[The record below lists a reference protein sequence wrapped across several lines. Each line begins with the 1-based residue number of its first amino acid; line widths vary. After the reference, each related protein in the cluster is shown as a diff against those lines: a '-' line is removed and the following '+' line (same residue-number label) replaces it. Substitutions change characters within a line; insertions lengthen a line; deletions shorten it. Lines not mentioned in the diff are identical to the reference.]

1 MGGRVCWGQEDPVEG
16 CGAEYVLLMKYSVVD
31 RTRVCTGAGGN
42 DSGCLS
48 CLALKLLSR
57 RIEVLIYWTTLSI
70 RRWRLFLLQANL
82 LPFRSEYRTDP
93 DHPEIPVPGAWGSI
107 VSFILF
113 KLLYPYPDF
122 FSDSYSYLEAAYF
135 NQDIAIWPIGYSKF
149 LWAFHYLTHSDTA
162 FVAFQYFFLQI
173 SALYLFFSILY
184 LYQPSEVTKSYCL
197 PSSF

>member
-1 MGGRVCWGQEDPVEG
+1 MTTIPITANYSFLRSIVQIRDHR
-16 CGAEYVLLMKYSVVD
+16 KY
-31 RTRVCTGAGGN
+31 
-42 DSGCLS
+42 
-48 CLALKLLSR
+48 
-57 RIEVLIYWTTLSI
+57 
-70 RRWRLFLLQANL
+70 LFLGLG
-82 LPFRSEYRTDP
+82 
-93 DHPEIPVPGAWGSI
+93 VSI

-184 LYQPSEVTKSYCL
+184 LYQPSEVTKKL
-197 PSSF
+197 LFAFLFF